1 MSETVSGINNP
12 YLKSFYELGGT
23 KAPHQLGQ
31 LLRLEIGERAKQSSE
46 INGDLQAQIN
56 GDLQAQ
62 ISAEAATRYLE
73 VSRINESIATLQSN
87 NGLNEAAVNT
97 LISGAFEILQDQI
110 NYLSSQIT
118 SSGN

>member
-46 INGDLQAQIN
+46 INGDLQAQI
-56 GDLQAQ
+56 
-62 ISAEAATRYLE
+62 SAEAATRYLE

-87 NGLNEAAVNT
+87 NGLDEAAVNT